1 MAKLTFVLEDGQEIV
16 VPLAEHMTVGR
27 WEDNDVVVD
36 DERVSKH
43 HAELVRNADGSIQL
57 FDSSSTAGTFVNGE
71 RILSHTLQDG
81 DKLAFGPLT
90 AVLDASEE
98 TASDASTTV
107 PAPDGSKTQSLPLNA
122 PVKAGK
128 IATRKRAKGSR
139 QAAPPA
145 QDLPPDSEAN
155 ATLEKEKSRLQA
167 ELESLQK
174 EWRSWQERSSAE
186 HAMHQSR
193 VESLRAEEEHL
204 GSVKTALQEAKEAH
218 EEWLAAIQAL
228 ASRHEEQNASL
239 QNLTTRHE
247 EKSAEMRL
255 LVGNET
261 AAREEMRKLS
271 AQQEQAQARLQ
282 QLRSESTHEEAS
294 LAALHS
300 QVAELEARSRHS
312 QELADVRTDQLKSA
326 EKKLD
331 QLALQRS
338 QTEAR
343 IRELSDSEEKL
354 RQALARCQEAE
365 AHYASIAEATSAIS
379 LEQQRTTDAVKEL
392 ESVIAALREA
402 HHQTV
407 ATTEQARTSRLH
419 AEEALHHTQ
428 EALAATEAELAARK
442 AGLTA
447 ETLRLEAAQTR
458 RAELEK
464 QCLELADTGLKL
476 DAAQSQLAA
485 AEQQLTEKKTS
496 LAATVASK
504 AEQAALL
511 QNLAADET
519 AARSRI
525 DVLQSRE
532 KDLHAALASLASA
545 ERIQR
550 SRFEEVRQ
558 LAAEAEKEHTSQ
570 KEHLSATQ
578 ASARSELQELLT
590 KLQPLRAWKEAM
602 DQLYARLSTLPQ
614 DSPEARQLWHEIE
627 KEKEGLHALII
638 NARTQAHAGAS
649 QPGSIPSATL
659 KSTPASAS
667 RSGPGTAPAPGS
679 AQETTLRSRLNHL
692 RESVQREESRLEQLR
707 LERTRHETSQR
718 SGPAVE
724 AMQREQS
731 RHLEARI
738 RQDQERHHALVRSIE
753 MHQAEEEKRRERLLE
768 LEHRLAELRTSVA
781 EAERLRGELR
791 QQAGLAH
798 VELKNFEAAIDR
810 SSQKTVH

>member
-71 RILSHTLQDG
+71 RILSHTLRDG

-98 TASDASTTV
+98 TASDGSTTSSV
-107 PAPDGSKTQSLPLNA
+107 AEGSKTQSLPLNT
-122 PVKAGK
+122 PVKADK
-128 IATRKRAKGSR
+128 IATRKRPKNGR
-139 QAAPPA
+139 QTAPPA
-145 QDLPPDSEAN
+145 QDLPPDTEAN
-155 ATLEKEKSRLQA
+155 ASQEKEKSRLQS

-174 EWRSWQERSSAE
+174 ELRSWQEHSSAE

-204 GSVKTALQEAKEAH
+204 GSVRTALQEAKEAH

-239 QNLTTRHE
+239 QSLTALHA
-247 EKSAEMRL
+247 EKSAEMRRL
-255 LVGNET
+255 ADNET

-282 QLRSESTHEEAS
+282 QLRSESAHEEAS
-294 LAALHS
+294 LAALQS

-312 QELADVRTDQLKSA
+312 QELADVRTDQLKAA
-326 EKKLD
+326 EKKQE
-331 QLALQRS
+331 QLSQQRA
-338 QTEAR
+338 QIEAR
-343 IRELSDSEEKL
+343 IRDLSDSEEKL

-365 AHYASIAEATSAIS
+365 AQHASIAAATSALS

-402 HHQTV
+402 HQQTV
-407 ATTEQARTSRLH
+407 ATTEQARTYRLH
-419 AEEALHHTQ
+419 AEESLHHTQ
-428 EALAATEAELAARK
+428 EALAATEAELATRK
-442 AGLTA
+442 AGLAA
-447 ETLRLEAAQTR
+447 ETLRLEAAQAR

-464 QCLELADTGLKL
+464 QCHELADTGLKL
-476 DAAQSQLAA
+476 DAVKSQLAA
-485 AEQQLTEKKTS
+485 AEQQLTEKDAS
-496 LAATVASK
+496 LAAAVAST

-511 QNLAADET
+511 QSLAADET
-519 AARSRI
+519 AAKSRI

-532 KDLHAALASLASA
+532 KDLHAALASLSSA

-558 LAAEAEKEHTSQ
+558 LASEAEREHTSQ
-570 KEHLSATQ
+570 KERLSARQ
-578 ASARSELQELLT
+578 ESAHSELQDLLA
-590 KLQPLRAWKEAM
+590 KLQPLRDWKEAM
-602 DQLYARLSTLPQ
+602 DQLYSRLSTLPQ
-614 DSPEARQLWHEIE
+614 DSAEARQLWHEIE

-638 NARTQAHAGAS
+638 NARTQAHAVAS
-649 QPGSIPSATL
+649 QRGSTSSATL
-659 KSTPASAS
+659 KSATPTVS
-667 RSGPGTAPAPGS
+667 RSGPGAAPVPGS

-718 SGPAVE
+718 SGPAAE
-724 AMQREQS
+724 AMLREQS

-768 LEHRLAELRTSVA
+768 LEHKLAELRTSVA
-781 EAERLRGELR
+781 EAESLRGELR
-791 QQAGLAH
+791 QQAGLAQ